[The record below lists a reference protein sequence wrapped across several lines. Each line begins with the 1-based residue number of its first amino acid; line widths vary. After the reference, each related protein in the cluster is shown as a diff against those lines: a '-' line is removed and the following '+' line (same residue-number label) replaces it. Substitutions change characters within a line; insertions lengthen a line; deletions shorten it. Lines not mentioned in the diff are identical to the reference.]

1 MSRSDEV
8 LACPG
13 QVTAKPE
20 RRAGTQ
26 ESRTAAPGS
35 RLAASRRPEHAKL
48 NTLACQLI
56 CVDPAQVHEF
66 WPHVASLIK
75 AAMEK
80 GRLSS
85 FTDVEHAVRN
95 GRALLW
101 LAWNGETVKAAA
113 VTELSQANA
122 ETFCTIVACG
132 GHDRAQW
139 LPLLAEL
146 EAYGRAQGCAA
157 MRIYGRRGW
166 RKLLPEYRTTRVLL
180 EKELVTHR
188 HPRA

>member
-1 MSRSDEV
+1 MSRSGEV

-13 QVTAKPE
+13 QATAKPE

-26 ESRTAAPGS
+26 EPWTAAPGS
-35 RLAASRRPEHAKL
+35 RLAASRRPGHEKL
-48 NTLACQLI
+48 NTPACHLV
-56 CVDPAQVHEF
+56 CVDPAQAHEF

-85 FTDVEHAVRN
+85 FADVEHAVRN
-95 GRALLW
+95 GSALLW

-113 VTELSQANA
+113 VTELAVANG
-122 ETFCTIVACG
+122 EKFCTIVACG
-132 GHDRAQW
+132 GRDRSQW
-139 LPLLAEL
+139 LPLLAGL
-146 EAYGRAQGCAA
+146 ETYGRAQGCAA

-180 EKELVTHR
+180 EKELTR
-188 HPRA
+188 KLRP